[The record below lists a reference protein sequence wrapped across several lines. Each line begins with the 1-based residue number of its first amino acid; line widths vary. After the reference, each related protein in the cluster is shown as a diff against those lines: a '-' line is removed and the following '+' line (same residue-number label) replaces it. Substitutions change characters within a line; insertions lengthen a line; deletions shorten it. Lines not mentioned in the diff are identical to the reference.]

1 MYYAIYGKNLTA
13 ALITEDGVVLHATE
27 NFDWACGKRIGPVL
41 GFAARSRL
49 RWRVSAMPP
58 PGLVVRDGIAQ
69 LTH

>member
-41 GFAARSRL
+41 GFVKRHSL
-49 RWRVSAMPP
+49 SWRVSDSPP
-58 PGLVVRDGIAQ
+58 PGLVVREGVAQ